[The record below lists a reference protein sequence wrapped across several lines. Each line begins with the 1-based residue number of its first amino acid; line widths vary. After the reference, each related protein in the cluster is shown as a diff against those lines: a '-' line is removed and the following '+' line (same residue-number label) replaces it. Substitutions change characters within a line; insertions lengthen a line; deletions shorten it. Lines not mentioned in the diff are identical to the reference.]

1 MRISGCRLRGKTQDR
16 LAEFFVGGVT
26 ARSAADLARV
36 NRKTAAYFFHRLRQ
50 IIARQL
56 EDSLPVEGLVEVDES
71 YFGGVRKGRR
81 GGGAAGKVPVF
92 GILKRGGKVTTVMIP
107 DVRKD
112 TLLPIIRQKGV
123 PDSIVYIDSYPAY
136 DVLDAS
142 EFHHHRI
149 DHSDAYALDRHN
161 HINGNRKLLE
171 PGQADAQPIQ
181 RHSESPLSPLSQ
193 GDRISLQL
201 RNTQPAIAN
210 PQTLGQTQPLAQP
223 HLGQPQTL
231 LKLRAAIQ
239 FARCRALKQILLRR
253 CDWRH
258 SLTGRAGPLD

>member
-1 MRISGCRLRGKTQDR
+1 MRIRGCRLKEKTQDR
-16 LAEFFVGGVT
+16 LAEFFVAGVT

-71 YFGGVRKGRR
+71 YFGGVRKGKR
-81 GGGAAGKVPVF
+81 GRGAAGKIPVF
-92 GILKRGGKVTTVMIP
+92 GILKRGGKVHTVMIP

-112 TLLPIIRQKGV
+112 TLLPIIRQKVV
-123 PDSIVYIDSYPAY
+123 PDSIVYTDSYPAY
-136 DVLDAS
+136 DVLDVS

-149 DHSDAYALDRHN
+149 DHSDAYGLDRHN
-161 HINGNRKLLE
+161 HINGIENFWN
-171 PGQADAQPIQ
+171 PGKAHAQPIQ

-201 RNTQPAIAN
+201 RKTQPAIAN
-210 PQTLGQTQPLAQP
+210 SQTLGQTQALANRSGTAP
-223 HLGQPQTL
+223 N
-231 LKLRAAIQ
+231 
-239 FARCRALKQILLRR
+239 FV
-253 CDWRH
+253 
-258 SLTGRAGPLD
+258 